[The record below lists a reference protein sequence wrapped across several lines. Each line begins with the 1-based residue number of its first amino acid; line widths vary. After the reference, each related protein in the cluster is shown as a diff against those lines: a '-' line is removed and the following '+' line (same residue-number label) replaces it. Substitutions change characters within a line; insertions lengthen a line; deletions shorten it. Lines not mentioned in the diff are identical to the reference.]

1 MIDFAKDFKK
11 FADDQKTL
19 GIVAASSFEHY
30 LKKYAQI
37 PTTFPVNK
45 MLSGS
50 IYTFFYQNQIG
61 KGEDFL
67 NNRPVVFFINAE
79 KSQQRTIISGI
90 DLVTMFPNDRLLFLS
105 RISQIFQSHMLY
117 NMDPLNTPRSL
128 PIEYQDLRNYMKGI
142 NYTHSFR
149 KWGLDKVKNFHE
161 IPYQE
166 WKYIPYL
173 DTRSMQ
179 GLSLSEIYKR
189 IR

>member
-1 MIDFAKDFKK
+1 MIDFAKDFKA
-11 FADDQKTL
+11 FTEDQKTL
-19 GIVAASSFEHY
+19 GLVATNSFEHY
-30 LKKYAQI
+30 LNKYART

-45 MLSGS
+45 ILTGY
-50 IYTFFYQNQIG
+50 IYTFFYDKKIE
-61 KGEDFL
+61 KEEDFL

-79 KSQQRTIISGI
+79 KSQQRTLISGI
-90 DLVTMFPNDRLLFLS
+90 DLITMFPNDRLFFLS
-105 RISQIFQSHMLY
+105 RITQIFQSHMVH
-117 NMDPLNTPRSL
+117 NMNSLNTPRSL
-128 PIEYQDLRNYMKGI
+128 PLEYPDLRNFMRGI

-149 KWGLDKVKNFHE
+149 KWSLDKLKNFHE

-189 IR
+189 IG